1 MPYLTV
7 EEKMSKD
14 IFAEKIAEK
23 LPPKAFAFYF
33 WRIYKGAKTFIF
45 YMSPW
50 PLEKYISPAITIDII

>member
-1 MPYLTV
+1 LNQTAESPLLTLFHHITVVGEDLNFFLWHKMPYLTV

-33 WRIYKGAKTFIF
+33 
-45 YMSPW
+45 
-50 PLEKYISPAITIDII
+50 